1 MYLFFDSET
10 SGLPKRWNAPLT
22 DLSNWPRLVQLAW
35 IVCDESGTE
44 LERGYHLV
52 YPDGFT
58 IAPGATRQ
66 HGITTAFA
74 REHGEPLAEVM
85 DRFGESLDQV
95 PTVVAH
101 NVGFDLSV
109 VGAEFLRLKRIDQLS
124 PGRRDLHDEGK
135 HASLSLAGQVGFKWP
150 TRELHRK
157 LFDADFRGGSRCV
170 GRLRRMAEVLLSTTR
185 TLGAQGLVA
194 CRNA

>member
-58 IAPGATRQ
+58 ISPGATRQ

-124 PGRRDLHDEGK
+124 LKRAICTMKESTRHCRLPGK
-135 HASLSLAGQVGFKWP
+135 YGFKWP
-150 TRELHRK
+150 TLGELHRK
-157 LFDADFRGGSRCV
+157 LFDADFEGAHDALADCDACMRCFF
-170 GRLRRMAEVLLSTTR
+170 RLRELSVLK
-185 TLGAQGLVA
+185 A
-194 CRNA
+194 